1 MNIEQEQQ
9 KHLIELA
16 FTKMPFGKYRDYY
29 LSEIPEPYYV
39 WFRQKGFPKSKIGF
53 LLEEMYEI
61 KVNGLEGMFKE
72 IRKQVNSQRY

>member
-1 MNIEQEQQ
+1 MNLEKNQQ

-16 FTKMPFGKYRDYY
+16 FAKMPFGKYKDYY

-72 IRKQVNSQRY
+72 IRAQVNRQR

>member
-1 MNIEQEQQ
+1 MNTFSEEFQQ

-16 FTKMPFGKYRDYY
+16 YTRMPFGKYKDYY

-39 WFRQKGFPKSKIGF
+39 WFKQKGFPAGKIGA

-61 KVNGLEGMFKE
+61 KLNGLEFMFKE
-72 IRKQVNSQRY
+72 IRKK

>member
-1 MNIEQEQQ
+1 MNLEQEQQ

-16 FTKMPFGKYRDYY
+16 FTKMPFGKYKDYY

-61 KVNGLEGMFKE
+61 KVNGLGGMFKE
-72 IRKQVNSQRY
+72 IRSQVNRPR